1 MLPASDDIP
10 GNNDTGAFAGGSEK
24 QRPPPST
31 PTFDQELMTQLT
43 IFHEEL
49 CKPVKRWATQ
59 QTALEVL
66 DTLLELGGPL
76 IDMLY
81 TRYHDRNARSAEQAD
96 RLENWFNIV
105 CLVVFGLR
113 DMRAMRNVGGKMSP
127 EEELPLYKR
136 LRELDGMLE
145 GILPKQQGPGPS
157 GTVRLIPLARSLRP
171 APSWSAYIS
180 LS

>member
-1 MLPASDDIP
+1 MLPATDDIP
-10 GNNDTGAFAGGSEK
+10 GSNDTSAGGSEK

-31 PTFDQELMTQLT
+31 PTFDPKLMAQLS

-49 CKPVKRWATQ
+49 CKAVKRWATQ

-81 TRYHDRNARSAEQAD
+81 TRYHDGNAGSAEQAD
-96 RLENWFNIV
+96 RLENWFSIV

-113 DMRAMRNVGGKMSP
+113 DMRAMRNAGGKMSP

-145 GILPKQQGPGPS
+145 GVLPGPGSQPGPGPS
-157 GTVRLIPLARSLRP
+157 GTV
-171 APSWSAYIS
+171 
-180 LS
+180 